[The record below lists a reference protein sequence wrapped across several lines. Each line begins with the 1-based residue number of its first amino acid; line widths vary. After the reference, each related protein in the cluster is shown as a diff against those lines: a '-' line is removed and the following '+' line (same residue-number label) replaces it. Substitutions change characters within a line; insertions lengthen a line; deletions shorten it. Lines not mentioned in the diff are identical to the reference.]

1 MSILWWRLCGD
12 GGRSAQTGWHST
24 HERLVA
30 DSSDESTEGSIG
42 LTGTTSWL
50 TFDTDHL
57 CFCSA
62 ICLLQFFLC
71 TRSDAVQQRFCSVLA
86 GVSAKW
92 SCSYLV
98 LAYMGTHLISSDII
112 WYHLISF
119 DHMWWISILVR
130 YLMDRVS
137 VISYSTFCTGMT
149 LHMNAWL
156 LTFVMS
162 QQKDWSSECPKV
174 IGKWHNE

>member
-1 MSILWWRLCGD
+1 MFLEWTDEHPMTVYGD
-12 GGRSAQTGWHST
+12 CGRSAQTGWHST

-42 LTGTTSWL
+42 LTGATSWL
-50 TFDTDHL
+50 TCDTDHL
-57 CFCSA
+57 CLCSA

-98 LAYMGTHLISSDII
+98 LADMGTHLIIWGDGFQFLSDV
-112 WYHLISF
+112 WWLDWVSLIS
-119 DHMWWISILVR
+119 L
-130 YLMDRVS
+130 
-137 VISYSTFCTGMT
+137 STLCYCTRMT

-162 QQKDWSSECPKV
+162 QQKDWSSECGKLL
-174 IGKWHNE
+174 GKWHNE

>member
-1 MSILWWRLCGD
+1 MSILWWTLCGD

-50 TFDTDHL
+50 IFDTDHL

-112 WYHLISF
+112 WYHLIICDGF
-119 DHMWWISILVR
+119 QFLWDIWWIG
-130 YLMDRVS
+130 
-137 VISYSTFCTGMT
+137 FPWFPT
-149 LHMNAWL
+149 LLSAPGWHYTWTLGCWL
-156 LTFVMS
+156 LWWVNRRIEALS
-162 QQKDWSSECPKV
+162 APK
-174 IGKWHNE
+174 W